1 MLLNVVSDP
10 IEDPYSTPKERADA
24 LNSGIEEPLF
34 LLPQHILKVQDWVSF
49 VEGRLAVI
57 ANIRGLKY

>member
-1 MLLNVVSDP
+1 MFLNVVSDP
-10 IEDPYSTPKERADA
+10 SEDPYSTPREGADT
-24 LNSGIEEPLF
+24 LNSGIEEPPF
-34 LLPQHILKVQDWVSF
+34 LLSQHILKVQDWVSF

>member
-1 MLLNVVSDP
+1 MFLNVVSDP
-10 IEDPYSTPKERADA
+10 SGDLYSTPREGADT
-24 LNSGIEEPLF
+24 LNSGIEEPPF